1 MCLHELHVSKKYNK
15 IKSYV
20 TYLLHAFG
28 KKLDSYYKFT
38 I

>member
-1 MCLHELHVSKKYNK
+1 MFAWVHASKKYNK
-15 IKSYV
+15 IKSYAAC
-20 TYLLHAFG
+20 LLHAFG